1 MYPGFALTLFSLLP
15 FSGHLIQAAP
25 APVSPSSP
33 SKGGQNP
40 PLRGSDDL
48 VGYSPS
54 HNVPIKDTSV
64 QYHLVPGQKE
74 QPNDGRYLKFE
85 DVDQPQPIRGNKG
98 GTDPGPSM
106 CYLVNHSYFCV
117 GMVTD
122 DGGQEPRNTN
132 D

>member
-15 FSGHLIQAAP
+15 LSGHLIQAAP
-25 APVSPSSP
+25 T
-33 SKGGQNP
+33 GQNP

-48 VGYSPS
+48 VGYSAS
-54 HNVPIKDTSV
+54 HDVPVKNTSV
-64 QYHLVPGQKE
+64 EYHLVPGQKE

-98 GTDPGPSM
+98 GSDPGPSM
-106 CYLVNHSYFCV
+106 CYLVIYTCFCV
-117 GMVTD
+117 RLGWWLTD
-122 DGGQEPRNTN
+122 NVQEPRNTK

>member
-15 FSGHLIQAAP
+15 LSGHLIQAAP
-25 APVSPSSP
+25 TSASSSSSS

-40 PLRGSDDL
+40 PLRGPEDL

-54 HNVPIKDTSV
+54 HDVPIKNTSV

-106 CYLVNHSYFCV
+106 CYLVNHSYFAS
-117 GMVTD
+117 GW
-122 DGGQEPRNTN
+122 
-132 D
+132 